1 MLFLLQARD
10 LICNRLAL
18 LLSFATITPP
28 SDADGANKKSDSE
41 NHPQSDGVHVGP
53 HTAEIGASNNQAL
66 TDILDLLETR
76 ISIDDEDRQKTEKNT
91 TIKRGWM
98 LAAAVIDRLC
108 FIVLIIVFT
117 VVTIVFVL
125 LLILS

>member
-1 MLFLLQARD
+1 MDRRD
-10 LICNRLAL
+10 IKGD
-18 LLSFATITPP
+18 P
-28 SDADGANKKSDSE
+28 E
-41 NHPQSDGVHVGP
+41 NHHLVDRIDASE
-53 HTAEIGASNNQAL
+53 HTADSGVSNNKAL

-76 ISIDDEDRQKTEKNT
+76 ISIDDKDRQKSERDAKV
-91 TIKRGWM
+91 KRGWM

-117 VVTIVFVL
+117 VGTLVFVL